1 MLPHTAN
8 GNSRLS
14 FWLRVREFAVPPS
27 MIETAT
33 VRRRAGDWAGACA
46 AAGVDID
53 LDLRS
58 VARTHGREL
67 AARVRADLR
76 RLAPDLLRWHLP
88 RIAPDG
94 LLRPGLTLTLVRY
107 GDDATGPPH
116 LVVRTP
122 PAWADGG
129 QRISL
134 ALWDG
139 THRDADARRHPH
151 PRPSRGFRLD
161 LHRHLWDAGRSGE
174 LRARSGADQP
184 AMPDLLETV
193 AEGRHCAIDR
203 WAAEAA
209 ILLRAEGRTT
219 GPVTVRLG
227 SRHRLALTL
236 DPDPVADTLRIAPAP
251 TDGSAAALP
260 VLPDAATWALPDL
273 ELLRTGSI
281 EADQLHPLVAAAL
294 VPDRPRPDGSARIP
308 DRTAGQPHLV
318 DCRGAR
324 HRIGLVDGVL
334 APLDHDPVEIR
345 REELLVALT
354 GTPLPCLQA
363 IDEAHRHPD
372 CLTGVRER
380 LIHGD
385 TAGALAVVEGLLGP
399 DAVLRG
405 GALRDE
411 LEAAAQ
417 RRLAYGLFRA
427 GLADPGP
434 RTGRPYPGLPY
445 PRTGRPYSGLPHPRP
460 GKIRPRHTT
469 GR

>member
-1 MLPHTAN
+1 MHLHPAN
-8 GNSRLS
+8 EDSLRS
-14 FWLRVREFAVPPS
+14 FWPRVREFAVPPS
-27 MIETAT
+27 MIEKATA
-33 VRRRAGDWAGACA
+33 RRAAGDWAGACA
-46 AAGVDID
+46 AARVDVD

-58 VARTHGREL
+58 VARAHGREV

-76 RLAPDLLRWHLP
+76 VLAPDLLRWHLP

-94 LLRPGLTLTLVRY
+94 LLRPGLTLTLARY

-139 THRDADARRHPH
+139 TRRDADARRHPH
-151 PRPSRGFRLD
+151 PRPSRSFRLD

-174 LRARSGADQP
+174 LRGRSGAERPEIPDQ
-184 AMPDLLETV
+184 LEV
-193 AEGRHCAIDR
+193 PEGLHCAVDR
-203 WAAEAA
+203 WAAEAV

-219 GPVTVRLG
+219 GPVVVRLG
-227 SRHRLALTL
+227 SRHRLALT
-236 DPDPVADTLRIAPAP
+236 PDPAGDTLRIAPAP

-260 VLPDAATWALPDL
+260 VLPDAATWVLPDL
-273 ELLRTGSI
+273 ELLRTGEI
-281 EADQLHPLVAAAL
+281 DADRLHPLVAAAL
-294 VPDRPRPDGSARIP
+294 VPDRPPPEDPAPVP
-308 DRTAGQPHLV
+308 DRAVQPYLV
-318 DCRGAR
+318 QCRGAL

-334 APLDHDPVEIR
+334 APLDHDPAEVR

-354 GTPLPCLQA
+354 GMPLPCLQA
-363 IDEAHRHPD
+363 IDEAHRRPD
-372 CLTGVRER
+372 CLTGVSER
-380 LIHGD
+380 LVHGD
-385 TAGALAVVEGLLGP
+385 TAGALAVVEGLLGSE
-399 DAVLRG
+399 AVLRG

-411 LEAAAQ
+411 LRAAAE

-434 RTGRPYPGLPY
+434 RTGHFAPG
-445 PRTGRPYSGLPHPRP
+445 RPHPRLRP
-460 GKIRPRHTT
+460 ATRPRHTIA
-469 GR
+469 R

>member
-1 MLPHTAN
+1 
-8 GNSRLS
+8 
-14 FWLRVREFAVPPS
+14 REFAVPPS

-33 VRRRAGDWAGACA
+33 ARRRAGDWAGACA

-58 VARTHGREL
+58 VARAHGREL
-67 AARVRADLR
+67 AAKVRADLR

-94 LLRPGLTLTLVRY
+94 LLRPGLTLTLARY

-139 THRDADARRHPH
+139 TRRHADARRHPH
-151 PRPSRGFRLD
+151 PRPSRWFRLD

-174 LRARSGADQP
+174 LRARSGADRP
-184 AMPDLLETV
+184 PGDEPPPIADLHRVPDV
-193 AEGRHCAIDR
+193 RNCAVDR

-209 ILLRAEGRTT
+209 ILLHAEGRTT

-227 SRHRLALTL
+227 SRHRLALT
-236 DPDPVADTLRIAPAP
+236 PDPLGGTPRIAPAP
-251 TDGSAAALP
+251 TDGSASVLP
-260 VLPDAATWALPDL
+260 VLPDAATWVLPDL
-273 ELLRTGSI
+273 ELLRTGEI
-281 EADQLHPLVAAAL
+281 DADRLHPLVAAAL
-294 VPDRPRPDGSARIP
+294 VPDRPRPQPDASARMP
-308 DRTAGQPHLV
+308 DRAGDPHLIE
-318 DCRGAR
+318 CRGAQ

-334 APLDHDPVEIR
+334 APLDHDPAEIR

-385 TAGALAVVEGLLGP
+385 TAG
-399 DAVLRG
+399 
-405 GALRDE
+405 
-411 LEAAAQ
+411 
-417 RRLAYGLFRA
+417 
-427 GLADPGP
+427 
-434 RTGRPYPGLPY
+434 
-445 PRTGRPYSGLPHPRP
+445 
-460 GKIRPRHTT
+460 
-469 GR
+469 